1 MSGPGFVKL
10 NEDPFYDEDGVLIDE
25 DAEWENMPFPFSDMD
40 PRFNP
45 NDFEPEELSPHATIN
60 S

>member
-1 MSGPGFVKL
+1 
-10 NEDPFYDEDGVLIDE
+10 VLIDE

-45 NDFEPEELSPHATIN
+45 NDFELEELSPHATIN

>member
-1 MSGPGFVKL
+1 MNGPGFVKL

-25 DAEWENMPFPFSDMD
+25 DAEWETIPFPFSDMD
-40 PRFNP
+40 PRVNP
-45 NDFEPEELSPHATIN
+45 NDFDPYATIN

>member
-10 NEDPFYDEDGVLIDE
+10 NEDPSYDEDGVLIDV

-40 PRFNP
+40 PRVNP
-45 NDFEPEELSPHATIN
+45 NDYDPFATIN
-60 S
+60 R